1 MTWLTALVAIP
12 LAISA
17 VVGTMISLGAI
28 LAELRPRTKPATID
42 PTPSVS
48 VIVPA
53 YNEGVVLGDCI
64 GSILNSGYPRL
75 EVIVVN
81 DGSTDNTEEVME
93 RFSDR
98 AITITQENGG
108 KGSALN
114 AGIERAS
121 GEILMFVDADGIFT
135 EDTIPNM
142 LAGFRNKNV
151 GAVCG
156 NDQPVNT
163 HNVLTRILTLMTHTG
178 TGLARRGVALLG
190 MLPIVA
196 GNSGAFRA
204 SAIRAVGGFRDDT
217 LGEDLE
223 LTWRI
228 QEAGYEVE
236 FAPDAIV
243 LAEVPDQ
250 LSDLWKQRVRW
261 ARGLIQT
268 ARVHRQEFLSP
279 VKSMF
284 HLYLPVNFFVQI
296 IQPILQLLGMVGFPL
311 LVLAGIMEF
320 DDWTAGLPNLWLVL
334 GFGVSA
340 VNIVLALV
348 LDRAW
353 SNFRHLIVL
362 PLLLPFSIFLSCVVV
377 SAIWKEI
384 RGEKQEWNKLERTG
398 VKTRVEA

>member
-1 MTWLTALVAIP
+1 M
-12 LAISA
+12 
-17 VVGTMISLGAI
+17 MISIGAI
-28 LAELRPRTKPATID
+28 LAELRPRTQPATID
-42 PTPSVS
+42 PEPSVS

-53 YNEGVVLGDCI
+53 YNEGVVLADCL

-98 AITITQENGG
+98 VITINKENGG

-163 HNVLTRILTLMTHTG
+163 HNILTRILTLMTHTG
-178 TGLARRGVALLG
+178 TGLARRGLALLG

-204 SAIRAVGGFRDDT
+204 SAIRTVGGFREDT

-236 FAPDAIV
+236 FAPDAII
-243 LAEVPDQ
+243 LAEVPDR
-250 LSDLWKQRVRW
+250 LGALWKQRVRW

-268 ARVHRQEFLSP
+268 ARVHKQEFLSP
-279 VKSMF
+279 FKSMF
-284 HLYLPVNFFVQI
+284 HLYLPLNFFIQI
-296 IQPILQLLGMVGFPL
+296 VQPILQLLAIVVFPI
-311 LVLAGIMEF
+311 LVLVGVMEF
-320 DDWTAGLPNLWLVL
+320 GDWTASLPSLWLIL

-340 VNIVLALV
+340 ANIVLALV

-353 SNFRHLIVL
+353 YNFRHLIVL
-362 PLLLPFSIFLSCVVV
+362 PFLLPFSLFLSCVVV
-377 SAIWKEI
+377 NALWKEL

-398 VKTRVEA
+398 VKTRIEA

>member
-28 LAELRPRTKPATID
+28 LAELRPRTKSATID

-81 DGSTDNTEEVME
+81 DGSTDNTEEMME

-98 AITITQENGG
+98 AITITKENGG

-178 TGLARRGVALLG
+178 TGLARRGLALLG

-377 SAIWKEI
+377 NAIWKEI